1 MSIDDGNDHDSSNVL
16 PSLTPQRI
24 TQQLVEAGHAV
35 PGGIFATEAGV
46 AWLID
51 CSVRTLRNWRAEKSG
66 PQSVMTT
73 KRLYP
78 IDELAAWLQSRIET

>member
-1 MSIDDGNDHDSSNVL
+1 MTGDNDRGNIVKSI
-16 PSLTPQRI
+16 TEQRI
-24 TQQLVEAGHAV
+24 TQQLEAAGYAV

-51 CSVRTLRNWRAEKSG
+51 CSVRTLRNWRIEKTG

-78 IDELAAWLQSRIET
+78 IDELAEWLQSRVEV